1 MRIQVKRILI
11 GWEKLFLFGGIVA
24 LLIYAAG
31 FGHSHFF
38 RSYDQWAFDRSLK
51 GDPANVTAFL
61 GHLAGFASREAGL
74 ANRENKLPAIGHNP
88 TSVTGRSR
96 EELIPGE
103 GPDQDKWATERV
115 RSYQRSLSKTSLPLA
130 RLEIPAID
138 LSAMVLEGTDTWTLN
153 RGVGH
158 IRGTSPPGVKGNTGI
173 AGHRDGF
180 FRGLRNIS
188 KNDKIVLTTADGT
201 YHYRVANIKI
211 VSPNHTEVL
220 APTPEPSLTL
230 VTCYPF
236 FFVGDAPKR
245 YIVTSRLVSN

>member
-1 MRIQVKRILI
+1 MRSRVKRILV
-11 GWEKLFLFGGIVA
+11 GWEKVFLVVGIVS

-38 RSYDQWAFDRSLK
+38 RAYDQWAFDQSLR
-51 GDPANVTAFL
+51 GEPANVTAFL
-61 GHLAGFASREAGL
+61 GHLAGFASREHKMPLSARTK
-74 ANRENKLPAIGHNP
+74 AAE
-88 TSVTGRSR
+88 VRSR
-96 EELIPGE
+96 KALIPGE
-103 GPDQDKWATERV
+103 GPDQDNWAAERV
-115 RSYQRSLSKTSLPLA
+115 RSYQKSVSVNSLPLA

-158 IRGTSPPGVKGNTGI
+158 IRGTAPPGVKGNTGI

-188 KNDKIVLTTADGT
+188 KNDRIVLTTVEGT

-211 VSPNHTEVL
+211 VSPNQTEVL
-220 APTPEPSLTL
+220 APTPDPSLTL

-245 YIVTSRLVSN
+245 YIVTSRLVEHTLTAP

>member
-1 MRIQVKRILI
+1 VRSQAKRILLA
-11 GWEKLFLFGGIVA
+11 WEKLFLVVGIVS
-24 LLIYAAG
+24 LLIYGAG

-38 RSYDQWAFDRSLK
+38 RAYDQWAFDRSLR
-51 GDPANVTAFL
+51 GEPANVTAFL
-61 GHLAGFASREAGL
+61 GHLAGFA
-74 ANRENKLPAIGHNP
+74 NREHKPLPARSTRTAEI
-88 TSVTGRSR
+88 RSR
-96 EELIPGE
+96 KALIPGE
-103 GPDQDKWATERV
+103 GPDQDKWAAERV
-115 RSYQRSLSKTSLPLA
+115 RSYQKSVSMNSLPLA

-158 IRGTSPPGVKGNTGI
+158 IRGTAAPGVKGNTGI

-188 KNDKIVLTTADGT
+188 KNDRILLTTVDGT
-201 YHYRVANIKI
+201 YHYRVASIQI

-245 YIVTSRLVSN
+245 YIVTSRLVKHNLTAP

>member
-1 MRIQVKRILI
+1 MRNQGKRILLAA
-11 GWEKLFLFGGIVA
+11 EKLFLVVGIVA
-24 LLIYAAG
+24 LLIYGAV

-38 RSYDQWAFDRSLK
+38 RAYDQWAFNQTLK
-51 GDPANVTAFL
+51 GEPSNVTAFL
-61 GHLAGFASREAGL
+61 SHLAGFSSG
-74 ANRENKLPAIGHNP
+74 ANKAPLPARGVKP
-88 TSVTGRSR
+88 VDRQSGK
-96 EELIPGE
+96 ELIPGE
-103 GPDQDKWATERV
+103 GPDQDEWSAKRV
-115 RSYQRSLSKTSLPLA
+115 RSYQRSVSKNSLPLA

-158 IRGTSPPGVKGNTGI
+158 IRGTAPPGVKGNTAI

-188 KNDKIVLTTADGT
+188 KNDRIVLTTVNGT
-201 YHYRVANIKI
+201 YLYRVANIKI

-220 APTPEPSLTL
+220 EPTREPVLTL

-245 YIVTSRLVSN
+245 YIVTSRLVEHSLTAP